1 MDHGWR
7 QKYAQIIFITSLY
20 PVFPVNFRF
29 TKIDAAMNLIGRK
42 KFPASRFC
50 KEQVQ
55 MDCPDA
61 KWVKRNLAPKIKMGT
76 RVNCKLRTV
85 SVPDDIISN
94 FKFLIVAKVNSDRH
108 VKTLGTLCGQLCN
121 NKFCVTH
128 LMIPRQMGKSDSC
141 TMDGFEDV
149 TEIHEKEDLILILLG
164 WIHTYTGDS
173 VFLSSVD
180 MHNQH
185 ERQRMLP
192 EVSHFAA

>member
-7 QKYAQIIFITSLY
+7 RKYAQIIFITSLY

-61 KWVKRNLAPKIKMGT
+61 KWVKRNLAPKIKMET

-94 FKFLIVAKVNSDRH
+94 SKFLKVAKVNSDRN
-108 VKTLGTLCGQLCN
+108 VETLGTLCGQLCN
-121 NKFCVTH
+121 NKFRVTH
-128 LMIPRQMGKSDSC
+128 LMIPRQMASL
-141 TMDGFEDV
+141 TVALWMALEDV
-149 TEIHEKEDLILILLG
+149 AEIHEKEELILLG
-164 WIHTYTGDS
+164 WIHTYTGYGYS

-180 MHNQH
+180 MHNQY